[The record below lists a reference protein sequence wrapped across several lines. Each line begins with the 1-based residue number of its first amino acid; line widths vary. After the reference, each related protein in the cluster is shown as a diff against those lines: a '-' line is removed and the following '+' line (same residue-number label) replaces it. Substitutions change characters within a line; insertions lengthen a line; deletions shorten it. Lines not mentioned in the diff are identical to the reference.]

1 MATIRL
7 KGQITED
14 GRLEVELP
22 DGLESGEVNVV
33 IETTP
38 SSSSTGPAW
47 TDEEIEELTRI
58 EPKSGADIVASL
70 GTGWE
75 SLTVSGSDWVEQIR
89 RRRREQSPVP

>member
-14 GRLEVELP
+14 GRLEVDLP

-33 IETTP
+33 IETAP
-38 SSSSTGPAW
+38 PSSSTGPAW

-58 EPKSGADIVASL
+58 EPKSGADIVAGL
-70 GTGWE
+70 GAGWE
-75 SLTVSGSDWVEQIR
+75 SLTTSGSDWVEQLR
-89 RRRREQSPVP
+89 RRRREQSQW